1 MWKNKNILILLCGQL
16 VSELGIWFGLIGN
29 LEFLQRNVS
38 SHFLQAILL
47 VVGGIVGV
55 LVGPYAGKM
64 IDIIKKKKLLIV
76 ASLGRIL
83 AVTFMFIALF
93 TGSVW
98 WMLAY
103 SICIGSAASL
113 YTPTIQSV
121 IPLVVHEKELT
132 KVNVLNFNIT
142 TFARIFGTMLGGVLL
157 ISTSLFSLYLIA
169 FIAYSI
175 LFILIFFLSLDEYK
189 MSKITKSNKNNKK
202 SINFWAVI
210 PEIRKNAMIKA
221 LFILMLIPTTLIASF
236 NLIIIEISKIQHDPL
251 IKGLIYTVEGIAV
264 ILAGFFIR
272 KKLTSIDIM
281 KILIGGCFLIG
292 FTQISLYFADNRWV
306 TLIAFALF
314 GLALGT
320 FLPLSNTV
328 FQKHISKDFHG
339 RFFSLKSM
347 FERIILQSSIL
358 LIGLL
363 LDIFGLKPMIVG
375 MGIISISVIVVIFI
389 SFRVT
394 NLSIEEKITV
404 NKQ

>member
-1 MWKNKNILILLCGQL
+1 MWKNKNILILLSGQL

-38 SHFLQAILL
+38 SHFLQAIFL

-55 LVGPYAGKM
+55 LIGPYAGKM
-64 IDIIKKKKLLIV
+64 IDIIKKKKLLII

-83 AVTFMFIALF
+83 GVSFMFIAIF
-93 TGSVW
+93 TDSVW

-113 YTPTIQSV
+113 YTPTLQSV

-142 TFARIFGTMLGGVLL
+142 TFARIFGTMLGGILL
-157 ISTSLFSLYLIA
+157 VSMSIFSLYLIA

-175 LFILIFFLSLDEYK
+175 LFTLIFFLSLEEDK
-189 MSKITKSNKNNKK
+189 ASKVSIINKNENK
-202 SINFWAVI
+202 STAFWAII
-210 PEIRKNAMIKA
+210 PEIQKSEVVK
-221 LFILMLIPTTLIASF
+221 ILVILTLIPTTLIASF
-236 NLIIIEISKIQHDPL
+236 NLIIIEISTIQQDPL
-251 IKGLIYTVEGIAV
+251 IKGLIYAVEGITV
-264 ILAGFFIR
+264 ILAGLFIR
-272 KKLTSIDIM
+272 KNLASRDIM

-292 FTQISLYFADNRWV
+292 FTQISLYFADNKWV
-306 TLIAFALF
+306 ALIAFALF

-320 FLPLSNTV
+320 FLPLSSTI
-328 FQKHISKDFHG
+328 FQKYISKDFHG

-347 FERIILQSSIL
+347 LERIILQSSIL

-363 LDIFGLKPMIVG
+363 LDVFGLKLMIVG
-375 MGIISISVIVVIFI
+375 MGIVSLIIVMFFA
-389 SFRVT
+389 FRMF
-394 NLSIEEKITV
+394 NLSIEEKVTL
-404 NKQ
+404 NK